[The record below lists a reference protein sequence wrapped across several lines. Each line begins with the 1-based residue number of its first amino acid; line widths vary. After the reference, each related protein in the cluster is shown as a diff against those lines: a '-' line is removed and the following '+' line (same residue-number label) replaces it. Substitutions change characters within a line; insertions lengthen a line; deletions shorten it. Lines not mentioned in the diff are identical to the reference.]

1 MDHVHMLLCSL
12 RYSSSLQYNEIK
24 SILVTELSRASY
36 HSGIEFDSRPGLK
49 FLLQKVAQ
57 LNKAANLYKQAGAA
71 WNLIAL
77 TLFEL
82 CLVQIRDL
90 NQHITVIHSMY
101 NKDYLKH

>member
-1 MDHVHMLLCSL
+1 MLIFS
-12 RYSSSLQYNEIK
+12 
-24 SILVTELSRASY
+24 ASY

-71 WNLIAL
+71 WNLMAL

-82 CLVQIRDL
+82 CLVQIR
-90 NQHITVIHSMY
+90 
-101 NKDYLKH
+101 